1 MTLDGLLSHN
11 LHSYWFRQTYLV
23 RILEIVM
30 ERWWNEQFEGKKWHL
45 SHLSLSAD
53 QHCERWWQ
61 TLLLP
66 TLHLCRGHREHP
78 TGVQRLPGH
87 HPENAPAAVRTL
99 VMGAFVGPPPFYIL
113 EELFLFFLLLLLNP
127 SATPDR
133 PSCQGLW
140 STTEV
145 CQIFLVYSSFFS
157 IYSPSFHC
165 QERKAGEQ
173 SKPLI
178 WSYSSLIPPFWR
190 PWILSFH

>member
-1 MTLDGLLSHN
+1 MIMHD
-11 LHSYWFRQTYLV
+11 
-23 RILEIVM
+23 
-30 ERWWNEQFEGKKWHL
+30 EQFEGKKWHL

-66 TLHLCRGHREHP
+66 TLHLCCGHREHP

-99 VMGAFVGPPPFYIL
+99 VMGAFVGPPPFHIL

-145 CQIFLVYSSFFS
+145 CQIFLVSSSFF
-157 IYSPSFHC
+157 YFYFFHLF
-165 QERKAGEQ
+165 
-173 SKPLI
+173 PLI
-178 WSYSSLIPPFWR
+178 SLSRKEGWGTKRDAYLKLF
-190 PWILSFH
+190 F